1 MNRSTFSGILTAV
14 FLSVLCIP
22 CAAGVSAE
30 AKTGFSDVD
39 KENPFYEEIRLCCE
53 AGLMEP
59 LEAGRF
65 GPEEPL
71 NKGDLVRLVA
81 RLYSLSIGGDG
92 GIPAIPEDLDG
103 YVRFLDPEGNLVHDL
118 SSAYCPDFYA
128 EDTRS
133 MKVIFWNED
142 LSQERLDLQV
152 GFTGGEG
159 FLCASSG
166 ELSECKGFLCAA
178 SGRLLERGEDRTS
191 YLFRF
196 PDGVDAQEVTALLT
210 NYSQDRIAW
219 RSAWKT
225 AQQEGYEDPTP
236 YDAVLFLRY
245 WMKARLPFCFR
256 TMSLDSMPDISVW
269 RMELAIPLA
278 ELCKDLPE
286 VRTVDSI
293 PDLPDNY
300 RFQNSETEA
309 VLSLYR
315 RGILNGFDGAGTFG
329 GAEWLTRGQA
339 AAMAARA
346 LEAGLGS

>member
-14 FLSVLCIP
+14 FLSILCIP

-59 LEAGRF
+59 LEADRF

-71 NKGDLVRLVA
+71 NKGDLVRLAA
-81 RLYSLSIGGDG
+81 RLYSLSGGGDG
-92 GIPAIPEDLDG
+92 SIPPLPEDLG
-103 YVRFLDPEGNLVHDL
+103 TCVRFYDKGGRLVHDAFSPSTL
-118 SSAYCPDFYA
+118 DLIVTAPQALTAHFYG
-128 EDTRS
+128 EP
-133 MKVIFWNED
+133 
-142 LSQERLDLQV
+142 LSQEALAMEIGFPGDETVCAGTGVRAGYDEEY
-152 GFTGGEG
+152 GFT
-159 FLCASSG
+159 
-166 ELSECKGFLCAA
+166 K
-178 SGRLLERGEDRTS
+178 
-191 YLFRF
+191 YLFTF
-196 PDGVDAQEVTALLT
+196 PEGVDLPKIDPQEFQEFCHEL
-210 NYSQDRIAW
+210 
-219 RSAWKT
+219 RSALEVNRR
-225 AQQEGYEDPTP
+225 EGLDDPSP
-236 YDAVLFLRY
+236 YDAALYLCYRTPD
-245 WMKARLPFCFR
+245 RLPFCYR
-256 TMSLDSMPDISVW
+256 TMSLDSMPYLSVW

-315 RGILNGFDGAGTFG
+315 RGILQGFDGAGTFG

-339 AAMAARA
+339 AAMAARF
-346 LEAGLGS
+346 LEASLRAA